1 MAVKKNDPTSTG
13 KYGVGFNAVYH
24 LTDVP
29 SFITKGKKM
38 VKGNR
43 TLCILDPLC
52 KYATA
57 ADKRKPGSRYCDL
70 DDLEDIVPDVFV
82 PYHEEQ
88 LMGDEGT
95 IFRFPLRKVPS
106 EICDKP
112 MDTEHLTS
120 LLGQFKTEA
129 SRSLFFLN
137 HIQKVLFSRVENG
150 QVINEYSIT
159 IKMAPGDDSLKR
171 EFHAKRQKFAEI
183 IKTRTQI
190 TAEPVLQIHTTM
202 TLLVSDQKTQQ
213 LEPDV
218 ETWFVVE
225 RIGFNKDDVPKEV
238 HHAYSSG
245 KLGLLPQGGVAVPLS
260 KKGKLKFS
268 AFCVL
273 PLPIET
279 GLPMNVNGHFALNH
293 EYRRNLWEDNKESI
307 QVTWNRTMMSSVVAP
322 SYIAAIVKQR
332 DICKESTNT
341 WNSEHY
347 VRNQLT
353 KYFKYLPSVH
363 KAGDGNWKYMCTEIY
378 RQIAKEICL
387 FPTISTE
394 VRKISSIIP
403 ISTYQ
408 VSWICLKKRDSDSQS
423 VFCLE
428 DNHSVDPYSV
438 VSIMKILNLQ
448 VIDLSSDL
456 YEDMKAC
463 GIKVESI
470 TPDIVT
476 TFLKSH
482 SDVNSDSCK
491 IDGFGNDIEM
501 SSFKTIWNVEK
512 LLIYC
517 KESKSFN
524 QQLHNLPLCISNDK
538 ILMEFS
544 ETRPIYVTKHCNIMH
559 GLEANFLNKNLYFTM
574 KDTNSSCLKKFSLQD
589 FEKLIKHVL
598 SPLYYRDSVT
608 SFTWNPKQ
616 KEIPNQDWL
625 RDVWNFF
632 ADVSANEEEEN
643 EETCHSLTNT
653 LSNWYLLPV
662 RKGRQQELH
671 RIGLSKYIILGES
684 FVTNK
689 PLFGA
694 LKNIEMPELDSDI
707 LLRQNTSPI
716 QSQYVEAA
724 HKKAETMVV
733 SYGNL
738 SGVFEC
744 FVYNLKQYA
753 LVISKDDCFA
763 ILEYFND
770 NFSTL
775 KTKFSTCEIVQ
786 KLRSCPLFIS
796 SSGNNRN
803 ISNIDTK
810 VLVVPTTIPDDGIK
824 EWATASGIVLLTEYT
839 RIKPLYIKLGFI
851 QCNASELYSK
861 YIIQKF
867 RNMQKE
873 AQIEHLKYIRDNLL
887 LQGIDREFS
896 FVQEDIIEKLSKC
909 HFLRKDGA
917 LVCAKEFC
925 NPRNYLFKVMCTEH
939 EFPPFPYNVKEWENF
954 MELIGMKMEPSSEM
968 VLRFA
973 KTISEE
979 GLQSLSEET
988 EFRSS
993 LL

>member
-1 MAVKKNDPTSTG
+1 
-13 KYGVGFNAVYH
+13 
-24 LTDVP
+24 
-29 SFITKGKKM
+29 M

-112 MDTEHLTS
+112 MDTDHLTS
-120 LLGQFKTEA
+120 LLGQFKKEA

-150 QVINEYSIT
+150 QIINEYSIT

-190 TAEPVLQIHTTM
+190 TAEPVLQIHTTI

-260 KKGKLKFS
+260 KRTIEVQCFL
-268 AFCVL
+268 CL
-273 PLPIET
+273 TLPIET

-307 QVTWNRTMMSSVVAP
+307 QVTWNRTLMSSVVAP

-353 KYFKYLPSVH
+353 KYFKYLPSVN

-463 GIKVESI
+463 GIKVKSI

-517 KESKSFN
+517 KE
-524 QQLHNLPLCISNDK
+524 I
-538 ILMEFS
+538 
-544 ETRPIYVTKHCNIMH
+544 
-559 GLEANFLNKNLYFTM
+559 
-574 KDTNSSCLKKFSLQD
+574 
-589 FEKLIKHVL
+589 
-598 SPLYYRDSVT
+598 
-608 SFTWNPKQ
+608 
-616 KEIPNQDWL
+616 
-625 RDVWNFF
+625 
-632 ADVSANEEEEN
+632 
-643 EETCHSLTNT
+643 
-653 LSNWYLLPV
+653 

-694 LKNIEMPELDSDI
+694 LKNIELPELDSDI

-753 LVISKDDCFA
+753 LVISEDDCFA

-803 ISNIDTK
+803 ISNIDAK

-851 QCNASELYSK
+851 HCNASELYSK

-867 RNMQKE
+867 RNMQRE

-896 FVQEDIIEKLSKC
+896 CVQEDIIEKLSKC

-917 LVCAKEFC
+917 LVCAEEFC

-968 VLRFA
+968 ILRFA

-993 LL
+993 LLLQHLLTRTTLLEELKCAPFSSIRSIRFIKPYELEISNCLLRIHKQYLNRRLVSFEDCTLFRKDVLPLVWTSTHILPEYATFNTEDGKKVLEYLGVHDLPTIEHVVKTCNILQVQSMTNVPMNHHLLQKMLHYF